1 MENNFLAAIDYAED
15 CNFLSGDV
23 TYLNMPPA
31 QFHFHTPS
39 EHTIDGKQFALEMH
53 IVHSSKDEAV
63 CESMVGGTC
72 LSVVG
77 VLFDTDPNLEPAN
90 ALMNLLS
97 SVEDLEDGTATVKLH
112 TLLPEGGRSYYAYR
126 GSLTTP
132 PCTEGVLWHVME
144 QPMYID
150 PALLARFPTTVT
162 HDGADEANEHN
173 NRELNPV
180 NDRVVF
186 V

>member
-1 MENNFLAAIDYAED
+1 MHVAQNKEGMPRKQTRKTASRMSHARPK
-15 CNFLSGDV
+15 LS
-23 TYLNMPPA
+23 P
-31 QFHFHTPS
+31 
-39 EHTIDGKQFALEMH
+39 
-53 IVHSSKDEAV
+53 
-63 CESMVGGTC
+63 
-72 LSVVG
+72 
-77 VLFDTDPNLEPAN
+77 
-90 ALMNLLS
+90 LLRS
-97 SVEDLEDGTATVKLH
+97 SVEDLEDGAATVQLH

-150 PALLARFPTTVT
+150 PTLLARFPTTVT
-162 HDGADEANEHN
+162 HHGADEANEHN